1 MDISA
6 GSITI
11 SLFLLLMFPFY
22 WLWGERFG
30 WWPHHALWHPTWAAW
45 RDTTT
50 LSPWYCRTEPGEES
64 SNRESGVTVKLV
76 RSAA

>member
-11 SLFLLLMFPFY
+11 SLFLLLMFPFH

-30 WWPHHALWHPTWAAW
+30 WWPHHSLWH
-45 RDTTT
+45 
-50 LSPWYCRTEPGEES
+50 L
-64 SNRESGVTVKLV
+64 
-76 RSAA
+76 